1 MLDDG
6 ADVAS
11 SPPPKRRL
19 RTGLLVAVGAALVMW
34 ICVRRIGLAPH
45 DIALVYA
52 VGAYALSQRGAAN
65 TKGPLLG
72 ESEPRVQVRWG
83 DFVCEQHQLLSCFV
97 RQRGDRSRWQN
108 SLALAV
114 STLALLFWKAFFRTK
129 VVLGSIDGL
138 KASAWTLLV
147 SKGVQLLLKRLIR
160 LAARW
165 TARQN
170 EGIGVLEGV
179 QFVWR
184 ILQYWVMGFMALC
197 VTLFVL
203 EGRAWPRLLSN
214 WLVNMAFALVVVRRA
229 IREFCAAK
237 IAPRPR
243 KLRRAAALTPAGL
256 PRLCRWTSSCA
267 TLSFGFSTPTSPS
280 DEWSAAS
287 RRRPPSNRRPPRSVR
302 ACLYCIGLDKGR
314 KTEIR
319 C

>member
-6 ADVAS
+6 ADVVS

-214 WLVNMAFALVVVRRA
+214 WLVNMAFALVVVRRRNSR
-229 IREFCAAK
+229 ILRRENCAAPAK
-237 IAPRPR
+237 

-267 TLSFGFSTPTSPS
+267 TSSFGFSTPTSPS

-287 RRRPPSNRRPPRSVR
+287 RRRPPSSSAEAAALSVR
-302 ACLYCIGLDKGR
+302 ACLYCRLR
-314 KTEIR
+314 YW
-319 C
+319 

>member
-243 KLRRAAALTPAGL
+243 RNCAAPPRSRPPASRASADGPRRVLPQVSDF
-256 PRLCRWTSSCA
+256 PRLPLR
-267 TLSFGFSTPTSPS
+267 PTNG
-280 DEWSAAS
+280 
-287 RRRPPSNRRPPRSVR
+287 RRQVGGGRRVAVRRPPRY
-302 ACLYCIGLDKGR
+302 LYVHVYTVG
-314 KTEIR
+314 
-319 C
+319 

>member
-243 KLRRAAALTPAGL
+243 KLHRAAALTPAGL

-267 TLSFGFSTPTSPS
+267 TSSFGFSTPTSPS

-287 RRRPPSNRRPPRSVR
+287 RRRPPSSSAEAAALSVR
-302 ACLYCIGLDKGR
+302 ACLYCRLR
-314 KTEIR
+314 YW
-319 C
+319 